1 MLHMA
6 DFVSRK
12 SVFIWEPLYV
22 STRNGVRSFWSHFK
36 HWIPEKGHG
45 TWQIK
50 VKIYQLGSII

>member
-22 STRNGVRSFWSHFK
+22 STRNGVRSCWSHFQ
-36 HWIPEKGHG
+36 HWIPEKDHG
-45 TWQIK
+45 TW
-50 VKIYQLGSII
+50 